1 MAHQNAATADFLP
14 ARQNFGHRNTVL
26 RMQACLCLVEKRE
39 TRYRVQWY
47 YKLFV
52 QTMRGLNK

>member
-1 MAHQNAATADFLP
+1 MRAYA
-14 ARQNFGHRNTVL
+14 
-26 RMQACLCLVEKRE
+26 QACLCLVEMRE

-52 QTMRGLNK
+52 QTVRGLNK